1 MTGIT
6 PWVAVYP
13 AENSAAILGNL
24 PMTMGTAS
32 YALPTSVVPP
42 DAAGI
47 LVFAWCAIT
56 GNNPGAGYWHVSVNV
71 AGGGQN
77 FFSLMVVGSLYT
89 ERPVIF
95 NSQAFWLPMP
105 SDGNVYVTL
114 GGANFPGNNAGQVE
128 IHGYMPGS
136 SVTATR

>member
-1 MTGIT
+1 MTEIT

-24 PMTMGTAS
+24 PMTIGTAS
-32 YALPTSVVPP
+32 YSLPSSVVPP
-42 DAAGI
+42 DATGI

-56 GNNPGAGYWHVSVNV
+56 GDNPGAGYWHVSVNLP
-71 AGGGQN
+71 GGGEN
-77 FFSLMVVGSLYT
+77 FFSLMAVGAPQI
-89 ERPVIF
+89 ERATIF

-105 SDGNVYVTL
+105 ADGFVYVTL
-114 GGANFPGNNAGQVE
+114 GGANFPGNNVGQVE

-136 SVTATR
+136 SGVSIR